1 MFNQGPRRESGM
13 EKEMEQLL
21 AEQRRMRTDIENVQK
36 NEKSMLGLI
45 FIILA
50 CLAAV
55 CYLLTE

>member
-1 MFNQGPRRESGM
+1 
-13 EKEMEQLL
+13 MEQLL

-55 CYLLTE
+55 CYLLTK